1 MKLRMQITKDREI
14 RFISHLEYVRTIGR
28 AIRRAKLPAA
38 YSEGFNPHLK
48 FSLASAL
55 GVGVVSYTE
64 FVEIELAEP
73 MDVETAARA
82 LDAALPRGIRVLA
95 ADAVDTHHAALM
107 SQAAGASYRVTLPYA
122 QDISAAV
129 EKFNAADKLLF
140 KKAAPKTREKFKEI
154 DVKFYIPQITAACDG
169 KNTVVTFDCRIT
181 PAGSMK
187 AVDLLNA
194 LNEQYDLHLPVEM
207 ADIERLQLYRSDRK
221 GSRLPMLEPG
231 AVQLAKA
238 QK

>member
-1 MKLRMQITKDREI
+1 MKLRMQITKDPEI

-73 MDVETAARA
+73 MEVENAARA

-107 SQAAGASYRVTLPYA
+107 SQAAGAGYRVTLPFSENVSDAVA
-122 QDISAAV
+122 Q
-129 EKFNAADKLLF
+129 FNTCQELLF
-140 KKAAPKTREKFKEI
+140 KKAAPKTKTGYKEI
-154 DVKFYIPQITAACDG
+154 DVKFYIPHLEVMQDEEKTIF
-169 KNTVVTFDCRIT
+169 TFDCKIT
-181 PAGSMK
+181 STGSMK

-194 LNEQYDLHLPVEM
+194 LNEQYQLNLPVAM
-207 ADIERLQLYRSDRK
+207 ADIERLRLYRLGKK
-221 GSRLPMLEPG
+221 GQQLPMLNND
-231 AVQLAKA
+231 AVRLS
-238 QK
+238 

>member
-1 MKLRMQITKDREI
+1 MKLRMQITKDPEI

-73 MDVETAARA
+73 MDVETAAKA
-82 LDAALPRGIRVLA
+82 LDKALPRGIRVLA

-107 SQAAGASYRVTLPYA
+107 SQAAGASYRVTLPYNK
-122 QDISAAV
+122 DITAAV
-129 EKFNAADKLLF
+129 EAFNAAEQLLF
-140 KKAAPKTREKFKEI
+140 KKAAPKTKAGFKEI
-154 DVKFYIPQITAACDG
+154 DVKFYIPRIAAVCNG
-169 KNTVVTFDCRIT
+169 EETVFSFDCKIT
-181 PAGSMK
+181 PTGSMK

-194 LNEQYDLHLPVEM
+194 LNEQYALGLPVEM
-207 ADIERLQLYRSDRK
+207 ADIERLRLYK
-221 GSRLPMLEPG
+221 AGKNGKQLPMLDAG
-231 AVQLAKA
+231 AVKLA
-238 QK
+238 

>member
-1 MKLRMQITKDREI
+1 MKLRMQITKDPEI
-14 RFISHLEYVRTIGR
+14 RFISHLEYSRTISR

-73 MDVETAARA
+73 MEVELAAKA
-82 LDAALPRGIRVLA
+82 LDKALPRGIRVLA

-107 SQAAGASYRVTLPYA
+107 SQASGAGYRVTLPCTK
-122 QDISAAV
+122 DISIAVAA
-129 EKFNAADKLLF
+129 FNAAPQLLF
-140 KKAAPKTREKFKEI
+140 KKAAPKTKAGFKEI
-154 DVKFYIPQITAACDG
+154 DVKFYIPQIKVEQDE
-169 KNTVVTFDCRIT
+169 KKTVFFFDCKIT
-181 PAGSMK
+181 PTGSMK

-194 LNEQYDLHLPVEM
+194 LNEHYDLQLPVEM
-207 ADIERLQLYRSDRK
+207 ADIERLNLYRTGKK
-221 GSRLPMLEPG
+221 GQKLPLLNKD
-231 AVQLAKA
+231 AVKLG
-238 QK
+238 